1 VAGETTKPGPVDATV
16 WHGIGRK
23 AGVYWHPR
31 RAATETMTAS
41 EPTPETSEKITNESR
56 TGADET
62 THDITGGGPAGRFSI
77 EHTGDVDIE
86 VFTTGKVWL
95 AVESQETASASSG
108 VGVSGDQARQLA
120 EQLRQAAD
128 EIDETTD
135 D

>member
-1 VAGETTKPGPVDATV
+1 MWRYGTASVQNGPGCDGT
-16 WHGIGRK
+16 RD
-23 AGVYWHPR
+23 
-31 RAATETMTAS
+31 RAATTMTAS
-41 EPTPETSEKITNESR
+41 KPTPETGEKITDESCA
-56 TGADET
+56 GADET

-108 VGVSGDQARQLA
+108 VGVKPEQARQLA